1 MNNTHKTLMLE
12 ESYKLQMREGEKQVK
27 IIIGQLLAIIT
38 INDVDNKPM
47 NCGDYYFLSTFCEIS
62 SS

>member
-1 MNNTHKTLMLE
+1 MLE
-12 ESYKLQMREGEKQVK
+12 ESYKLQMRERKGRKQIK
-27 IIIGQLLAIIT
+27 IVMEQLLAIIT

>member
-1 MNNTHKTLMLE
+1 MLE